1 MLLKKIGNV
10 REIESLLF
18 HKPISQIVIREK
30 FHANKHT
37 PFPQT
42 NVPFAR
48 LRLIDSGR
56 GSSEEAIPKMQL
68 NHLSEISS
76 KFEGFDVRA
85 GGVTSSVNNQKILSG
100 EGIYTILVGAID
112 TSGNLCCVDLS
123 NEKYLDLEL
132 SGLNPN
138 ADYEIYGIEGFRVSP
153 FIRRYSLMYLS
164 RDEKQ
169 KNFKRGANELLV
181 LPLAGIDEVQFYP
194 ENGRSF
200 TLRQFELMHDAN
212 KNNDIAIANLAQ
224 GGELNI
230 DNNTVGFG
238 TKRNLLVTRDI
249 TANDPEVIEGTVP
262 VKGTVV
268 DIALG
273 YKDLTLISLDGIIH
287 YDIRRPEEIQ
297 DQPYLFYMVDTM
309 E

>member
-1 MLLKKIGNV
+1 MLLKKVSNV
-10 REIESLLF
+10 KEIESLLF
-18 HKPISQIVIREK
+18 HKPISQIVIRER

-42 NVPFAR
+42 NVPYAR
-48 LRLIDSGR
+48 LRLIDSAR

-76 KFEGFDVRA
+76 KFEGFEVRA
-85 GGVTSSVNNQKILSG
+85 GGVTSTVTKKKILSG
-100 EGIYTILVGAID
+100 EGIYSVLVGSID
-112 TSGNLCCVDLS
+112 PDGNLCCVDLS

-132 SGLNPN
+132 SGLNPD
-138 ADYEIYGIEGFRVSP
+138 AEYEIYGIEGFRVSP

-169 KNFKRGANELLV
+169 KNFKRGDNELLV
-181 LPLAGIDEVQFYP
+181 LPLAGISEIQFYP

-200 TLRQFELMHDAN
+200 TLRQFELMHDAI
-212 KNNDIAIANLAQ
+212 KNNDIAIANMAH

-238 TKRNLLVTRDI
+238 TKRNLLMTRDI
-249 TANDPEVIEGTVP
+249 TRNDPEEIEGTVP
-262 VKGTVV
+262 VTGTLV
-268 DIALG
+268 DVALG
-273 YKDLTLISLDGIIH
+273 YKDLTILSLEGIVH
-287 YDIRRPEEIQ
+287 FDVRRPEEIQ